1 MRKIIFMLILVMTV
15 ITGCSSNKVADNK
28 IIKINKKN
36 ILEKINDGY
45 IFFSKKDCPMCN
57 EIYPI
62 VEKELRNQNYKLY
75 YFDFAYMREN
85 NIYTDLELQKICDK
99 YEINLVPLIIE
110 IDGNKEVMRFPT
122 SYEKKTNKLHD
133 ELKSFLQKN

>member
-1 MRKIIFMLILVMTV
+1 MFGQSENEDSLEPVSYTHLDVYKRQ
-15 ITGCSSNKVADNK
+15 
-28 IIKINKKN
+28 KINKKN
-36 ILEKINDGY
+36 ILEEINDGY

-122 SYEKKTNKLHD
+122 SYEKKQISYMMN
-133 ELKSFLQKN
+133 